1 MMGTTK
7 VGRIGACL
15 RARTLSRTL
24 SLTVIAITG
33 AGGCATIT
41 RAPTTVAVLQ
51 SDAARINSEQHAI
64 RDSVVERLARRITV
78 HGERDLDILIL
89 SGGGQQGSF
98 GVGFLRGWA
107 SRTDTPLPA
116 FDLVT
121 GVSTGAV
128 QAPFAL
134 MGTPDA
140 LDSLAHIYRNAAA
153 RLVPQP
159 DRWFWLRRSGGLV
172 RTERYERAIAS
183 VVSDALAAQLRA
195 EFAKDRQLL
204 LSTAD
209 FDLGVGHVWDLRAEL
224 ARPTDGLDR
233 ARTLFY
239 AATAIPAI
247 FPPRMIDGHVHVD
260 GGTISNILMPL
271 TLDDLRA
278 LASRVRERGALR
290 EGDPPITIRV
300 WVLLNL
306 WTHAP
311 VRVIRPSDRGR
322 ISRRSTEL
330 LFWGPQPSA
339 VTRLQELA
347 EAVTAG
353 VPGVA
358 MTVRVAAP
366 DASLAQQPEADKLFD
381 GPWMQRLETIGYDRA
396 RSANPWIT
404 ITSAFER
411 P

>member
-1 MMGTTK
+1 MIAQQRT
-7 VGRIGACL
+7 GRHVL
-15 RARTLSRTL
+15 RELTLVLLAVTS
-24 SLTVIAITG
+24 

-41 RAPTTVAVLQ
+41 RTPTTVAALQ
-51 SDAARINSEQHAI
+51 SDASRISREQHAV
-64 RDSVVERLARRITV
+64 RDSVVARLARRVTE
-78 HGERDLDILIL
+78 HRQRTLDILVL

-134 MGTPDA
+134 LGSPAA

-159 DRWFWLRRSGGLV
+159 DPWYWLRRSGGLV
-172 RTERYERAIAS
+172 RTARYERAIAS
-183 VVSDALAAQLRA
+183 VVSDALATQLQSA
-195 EFAKDRQLL
+195 FANDRQLL
-204 LSTAD
+204 LATAN

-224 ARPTDGLDR
+224 SRPTDGLER

-271 TLDDLRA
+271 TLDDLRSVA
-278 LASRVRERGALR
+278 ARVRERGVLR
-290 EGDPPITIRV
+290 DGDPPITIRV

-311 VRVIRPSDRGR
+311 LRVVPPADRGR

-330 LFWGPQPSA
+330 LFWGPQPAA

-353 VPGVA
+353 VPGFA

-404 ITSAFER
+404 MTSAFER